1 MISLM
6 RALLTCLLALVLAS
20 PAFADDWQVY
30 GNARFGYDAAIPPGF
45 VWGPE
50 SDNGDGIA
58 FRADA
63 TRLAVWGGTIT
74 SEDFEAEADAA
85 KQAAAGDGWS
95 LTYESST
102 PSWASFSGKS
112 GARILY
118 TRMVALCDGMS
129 YAAFQL
135 VYSQIDR
142 TRIDPLIDRMV
153 DGLKP
158 AVPC

>member
-1 MISLM
+1 M
-6 RALLTCLLALVLAS
+6 RALFALVLALALAS
-20 PAFADDWQVY
+20 SAHAEDWQVY

-50 SDNGDGIA
+50 ADNGDGIA

-63 TRLAVWGGTIT
+63 TRLAVWGGMIT
-74 SEDFEAEADAA
+74 EADFEAEVAAA
-85 KQAAAGDGWS
+85 KQAATADGWA

-102 PSWASFSGKS
+102 PGWASFSGKS

-118 TRMVALCDGMS
+118 ARMVALCDGAS

-142 TRIDPLIDRMV
+142 TRIDPLIDPMV
-153 DGLKP
+153 RGLKP
-158 AVPC
+158 ATPC